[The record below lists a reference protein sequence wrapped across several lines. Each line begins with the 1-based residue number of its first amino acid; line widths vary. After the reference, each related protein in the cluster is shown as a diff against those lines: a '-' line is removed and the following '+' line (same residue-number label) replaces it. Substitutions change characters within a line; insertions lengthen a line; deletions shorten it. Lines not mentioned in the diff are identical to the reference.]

1 MYQTISTVCSEHE
14 KLNNAREQGM
24 AALRKQIE
32 CLLAEQ
38 SGDDKDTNSG
48 GEEAYNSDL
57 YETDSEPESGPV
69 PQVVP
74 PQRVSTPPPSYA
86 SGLPQVTQR
95 RSPSTPQRHPPN
107 HQPQPTVTPQRQAVT
122 HTPRGGHRK
131 QWEAYVVYHGW
142 SVGAFG
148 SWRQVEAIIKG
159 DENSVIKGFQ
169 SLSLAKQSYQLA
181 STSGVLNAISFQP
194 QTGEP
199 HWVVTQGIHPG
210 VYKTRHEVI
219 RDGLYYGRGAV
230 YPHNNAK
237 DANAFFVAE
246 YMAERV
252 LKLEPAF
259 VITPLN

>member
-1 MYQTISTVCSEHE
+1 MVKDTRLEKGKGRATTKHE
-14 KLNNAREQGM
+14 KLNDAREWGM
-24 AALRKQIE
+24 AALRKEIE

-48 GEEAYNSDL
+48 GEEASNSDL
-57 YETDSEPESGPV
+57 YETDTS
-69 PQVVP
+69 QH
-74 PQRVSTPPPSYA
+74 
-86 SGLPQVTQR
+86 
-95 RSPSTPQRHPPN
+95 PSTILCIRPTSSDPASSSLDPQHHPPT
-107 HQPQPTVTPQRQAVT
+107 HQPQPTVTPQCQAVT
-122 HTPRGGHRK
+122 RTPRGGHRK
-131 QWEAYVVYHGW
+131 QWEAYVVYHGR

-148 SWRQVEAIIKG
+148 SWRQVEAIIKD

-181 STSGVLNAISFQP
+181 STSGVLNAISFQL

-246 YMAERV
+246 YMAECV